1 MPSICC
7 AVGCNNSKSNKDG
20 HIFYNIPKNTE
31 RRQKWI
37 AAIRRIHWTP
47 TEHSRW
53 RPERK
58 SHVTETHEFR
68 VQA

>member
-47 TEHSRW
+47 AEHSRLCNHHFISGKFIDS
-53 RPERK
+53 ELTL
-58 SHVTETHEFR
+58 V
-68 VQA
+68 